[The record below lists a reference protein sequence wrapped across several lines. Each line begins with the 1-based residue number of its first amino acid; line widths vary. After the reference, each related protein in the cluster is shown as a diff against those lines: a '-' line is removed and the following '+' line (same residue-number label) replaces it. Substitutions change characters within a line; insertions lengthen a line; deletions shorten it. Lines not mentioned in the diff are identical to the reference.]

1 MNRRLHLIALLAL
14 ALAFGLTLRP
24 WAASRPGDTIQ
35 PALADGVRFE
45 TADVYIDAGAAALG
59 AWQVDIRATVPG
71 GSVTLVGVAGGDGP
85 FAQPPT
91 YDPAAL
97 QRDRIIL
104 AAYTLDQNPP
114 AGRVRVAQVQLQVEA
129 GGGGGGGGG
138 GDQVVNFQATL
149 VVAADAQAWEIAGAK
164 VSIVGGETR

>member
-14 ALAFGLTLRP
+14 ALAFGFTLRP
-24 WAASRPGDTIQ
+24 WAAPRPSDTTQ

-104 AAYTLDQNPP
+104 AAYTLDKNPP
-114 AGRVRVAQVQLQVEA
+114 SGRVRVAQVQLQVEA
-129 GGGGGGGGG
+129 GG
-138 GDQVVNFQATL
+138 DQIVNFQATL
-149 VVAADAQAWEIAGAK
+149 AVAADAQAGEISGAK
-164 VSIVGGETR
+164 VSIVRGGTR

>member
-1 MNRRLHLIALLAL
+1 MNRRLHLIALLVL
-14 ALAFGLTLRP
+14 ALAFALALRP
-24 WAASRPGDTIQ
+24 SVPSRPGDAPQ
-35 PALADGVRFE
+35 PLLADGLRFE
-45 TADVYIDAGAAALG
+45 TADVYIDAGSAALG
-59 AWQVDIRATVPG
+59 AWQVDIRATVSG
-71 GSVTLVGVAGGDGP
+71 GSVTLVGVAGGDGL

-104 AAYTLDQNPP
+104 AAYTLDKNPP

-129 GGGGGGGGG
+129 A

-149 VVAADAQAWEIAGAK
+149 AVAADAQAGEISGAK
-164 VSIVGGETR
+164 VSIVRGGTR